1 MDFIVPVRS
10 ELKYGNQ
17 EANYNLTGN
26 RVDFNGACHG
36 SEEREIIYSAQFEVD

>member
-1 MDFIVPVRS
+1 MDFIVPFRS

-26 RVDFNGACHG
+26 QLSVTEAEG
-36 SEEREIIYSAQFEVD
+36 IIYSAQFEVDSN